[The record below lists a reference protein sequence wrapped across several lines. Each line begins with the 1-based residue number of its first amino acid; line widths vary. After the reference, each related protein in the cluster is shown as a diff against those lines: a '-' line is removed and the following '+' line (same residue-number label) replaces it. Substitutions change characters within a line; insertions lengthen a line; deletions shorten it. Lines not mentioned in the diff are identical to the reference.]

1 MEGIH
6 SISDSAKEGATG
18 TNIIAVDIV
27 SINEK
32 SNDIVIKADDVTG
45 STIKLKE
52 GIEKFKC
59 E

>member
-1 MEGIH
+1 MESIH
-6 SISDSAKEGATG
+6 SISDSAKEGANG

-32 SNDIVIKADDVTG
+32 SNDIVMKAEDVTS
-45 STIKLKE
+45 STTILKN